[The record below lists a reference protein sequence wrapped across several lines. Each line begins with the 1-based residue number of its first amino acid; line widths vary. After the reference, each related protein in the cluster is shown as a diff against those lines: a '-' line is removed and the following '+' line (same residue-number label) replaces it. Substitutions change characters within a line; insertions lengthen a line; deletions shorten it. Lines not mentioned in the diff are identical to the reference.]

1 MYFQSQN
8 HGKTIPVTI
17 DSTNEEIEFK
27 PCWPIHIYP
36 CQKGHSYG
44 AMINVPPQYS
54 ANNTETLWKLSTL
67 MLSIDTLWKVI
78 TGVNFR
84 DGDWYGWM
92 LVYLSKCALRT

>member
-1 MYFQSQN
+1 MYLQSQN
-8 HGKTIPVTI
+8 HGKTNPVTI
-17 DSTNEEIEFK
+17 DSTNEENEFK

-44 AMINVPPQYS
+44 AMINVPPLYT

-92 LVYLSKCALRT
+92 LVYL